1 LNFLSHIQVPD
12 VDSPSS
18 SPHHSRQAIRLL
30 VVSRDI
36 TSLRPLWSIAQ
47 KHGWHLDTTHT
58 PWEALERVQSGIAP
72 QLLIFD
78 LPHGDSDSL
87 HVLRW
92 LRRLRPD
99 LPTILLC
106 QSADADKK
114 SDAIRMGANEV
125 VVRPFREKELHK
137 LIYRYVWPAAN
148 EADFQLGSE
157 DIEPIGDN
165 KFFVTASPVMQKLR
179 VQAELL
185 GQTDVPVLL
194 VGERG
199 SGKQTVA
206 RLIHEHSVR
215 SGFRFLN
222 INCAAQPSH
231 VFLEKEFFGLNGTAP
246 SVATEKGSIF
256 FDEVTELPNHL
267 QLRLLEALQKRHEV
281 APTTVADAGVGMRI
295 LASTKVN
302 VDRAIA
308 ERKLREDL
316 YYKLSAFTV
325 HVPPLRQRKNA
336 IPVFLRH
343 FMHCL
348 SKHYGLPARE
358 FPAHVL
364 AACEHYD
371 WPGNL
376 GELEAY
382 VKRFLVAGESD
393 ALLDNLQSERSKT
406 EAERTIFPAGH
417 PAEDGTGEL
426 GSRSLKSLIHDIT
439 CEAERNAIGL
449 ALEKSGWNRKVAA
462 HLLQV
467 SYRTLLYK
475 IEQYQLKPTESF
487 LSPLTLSGA
496 AKGKAS

>member
-1 LNFLSHIQVPD
+1 MV
-12 VDSPSS
+12 SPTS
-18 SPHHSRQAIRLL
+18 SRQHSTQVVRVL
-30 VVSRDI
+30 VVSREI
-36 TSLRPLWSIAQ
+36 ASLRPLWSIAQ
-47 KHGWHLDTTHT
+47 RNGWHLDTTAT
-58 PWEALERVQSGIAP
+58 PWEALERIQSGIAP

-78 LPHGDSDSL
+78 LPLGDTDSL

-92 LRRLRPD
+92 LRRLRPE
-99 LPTILLC
+99 LPTLLLC
-106 QSADADKK
+106 QSTDANKK

-125 VVRPFREKELHK
+125 IVRPFRDRDLQQA
-137 LIYRYVWPAAN
+137 IYRYLCPGAN
-148 EADFQLGSE
+148 RPEFQVGSE
-157 DIEPIGDN
+157 DIEPMGHD

-194 VGERG
+194 VGEKG
-199 SGKQTVA
+199 TGKQTVA
-206 RLIHEHSVR
+206 HLIHEHSVR
-215 SGFRFLN
+215 SGFRFLH

-231 VFLEKEFFGLNGTAP
+231 AFLEKEFFGVNGTAP
-246 SVATEKGSIF
+246 SVASEKGSIF

-267 QLRLLEALQKRHEV
+267 QLRLLEMLQKRHE
-281 APTTVADAGVGMRI
+281 ATHTSISDAGSGMRI

-302 VDRAIA
+302 IERAIA

-325 HVPPLRQRKNA
+325 HIPPLRQRKSA

-348 SKHYGLPARE
+348 AKHYGLPARE
-358 FPAHVL
+358 FPAHVI
-364 AACEHYD
+364 AACQQYD

-376 GELEAY
+376 GELEGY

-393 ALLDNLQSERSKT
+393 ALFDNLQPAYFANEPQQTIIPGPHSGDSANSEV
-406 EAERTIFPAGH
+406 
-417 PAEDGTGEL
+417 

-439 CEAERNAIGL
+439 CEAERNAIGM
-449 ALEKSGWNRKVAA
+449 ALTKTGWNRKAA
-462 HLLQV
+462 ARLLQV

-475 IEQYQLKPTESF
+475 IGQYQLKPAEAFS
-487 LSPLTLSGA
+487 SPLVLSGA